1 MCTAELNVDMRCS
14 AILNGEIRCPA
25 IQNGDIRCAYVLNSE
40 LRCTAVL
47 NNGMWLTAGV
57 KINTNWF
64 LAKEML
70 SKAVLKHCELE
81 KKRKNAKLI

>member
-1 MCTAELNVDMRCS
+1 MICTAEFNEDMRYS

-25 IQNGDIRCAYVLNSE
+25 IQNGDIWCAYVLNSE
-40 LRCTAVL
+40 MRCTAVL
-47 NNGMWLTAGV
+47 NNGMWFTEGV

-70 SKAVLKHCELE
+70 SKAVLKHCEFDL
-81 KKRKNAKLI
+81 KKNAK